1 MKTMTQKEFFAQN
14 GCPLTNEQLQAHK
27 EGKPVIPTP
36 EQIKFIPIGVKEYNL
51 TEPIIKVIS
60 L

>member
-1 MKTMTQKEFFAQN
+1 MKTITQKEFFAQN
-14 GCPLTNEQLQAHK
+14 GCPLTKEQLKAHE
-27 EGKPVIPTP
+27 EGKPVVPTP
-36 EQIKFIPIGVKEYNL
+36 EQLKCIPIGVKEYNL